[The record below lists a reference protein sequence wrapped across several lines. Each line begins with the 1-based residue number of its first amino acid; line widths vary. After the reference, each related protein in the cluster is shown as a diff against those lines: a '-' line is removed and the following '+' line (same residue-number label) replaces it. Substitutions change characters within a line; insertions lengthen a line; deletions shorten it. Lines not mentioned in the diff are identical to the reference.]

1 MARNHLEEQLEA
13 IRNQKSMLNW
23 KKSMTDDVVE
33 IEQIDDKLHELKKD
47 ETRTLRDLGVF
58 E

>member
-13 IRNQKSMLNW
+13 IKNQKSMLNW
-23 KKSMTDDVVE
+23 KKSMTDDIVE
-33 IEQIDDKLHELKKD
+33 IKQIEDKLDELKKD
-47 ETRTLRDLGVF
+47 EIRTLRDLGVF